1 MSLILEALKKSE
13 QQRRLGEAPTL
24 GSPALAAR
32 RRRSALP
39 LFVALIALALGAG
52 WWVLRTPRTPTTD
65 APLAQADKSVKPVL
79 APAAPKPATTSA
91 PATTSTP
98 ASRADVR
105 ELKPVRPKEN
115 AQLGLGQVTTSKPD
129 NAATKRMTMPL
140 GDRPGSVAQ
149 LPPALPMVAGPV
161 ADPAAA
167 PAAPPKPAPAVAPVT
182 SAPKPELP
190 VAVTPTAV
198 TNATAA
204 MPAPTA
210 MPKKERAEPALPSVW
225 ELPYATRKDLPEFAL
240 TMHVYADDPHQ
251 RFVVIKGDRHV
262 EGDDI
267 GGGVILHEIRP
278 DGLVL
283 ELKGK
288 RFTYPRDGR

>member
-24 GSPALAAR
+24 GSPALASR

-39 LFVALIALALGAG
+39 LLVALVALALGAG
-52 WWVLRTPRTPTTD
+52 WWLLRPTSST
-65 APLAQADKSVKPVL
+65 PLAQTDASVNVAPGSIAPK
-79 APAAPKPATTSA
+79 APAAAAPTPRADARNLKPMLAKENLGALDSSSA
-91 PATTSTP
+91 PGQLV
-98 ASRADVR
+98 ASKLDNTANDRA
-105 ELKPVRPKEN
+105 
-115 AQLGLGQVTTSKPD
+115 S
-129 NAATKRMTMPL
+129 AATKRLTMPL

-149 LPPALPMVAGPV
+149 LPPALPMVAGPM
-161 ADPAAA
+161 ATPAPPKPTSAPAAA
-167 PAAPPKPAPAVAPVT
+167 PVNAT
-182 SAPKPELP
+182 PKPELP
-190 VAVTPTAV
+190 VAVTAPAAA
-198 TNATAA
+198 NATA
-204 MPAPTA
+204 PPPTA
-210 MPKKERAEPALPSVW
+210 TPVPKKERVEPALPSVW
-225 ELPYATRKDLPEFAL
+225 ELPYATRKDLPELAL
-240 TMHVYADDPHQ
+240 TMHVYADDPHK

-283 ELKGK
+283 DVKGK